1 MERERGGLEVLLFLF
16 ISNEVVSII
25 MRYNERNR

>member
-1 MERERGGLEVLLFLF
+1 MERERGRLEVLLFLF